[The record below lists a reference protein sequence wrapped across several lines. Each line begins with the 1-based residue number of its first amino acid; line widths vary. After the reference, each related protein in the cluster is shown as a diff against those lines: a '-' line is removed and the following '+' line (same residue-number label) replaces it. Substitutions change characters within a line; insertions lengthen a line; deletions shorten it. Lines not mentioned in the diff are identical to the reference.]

1 MKRLPYIICCLLMW
15 SLGIDAQV
23 TVESSIDN
31 LVMLIGEQRE
41 LTVEVTSDA
50 SQRVIMP
57 DYRPLQEIAPGVE
70 IVEPL
75 GFDTMMLNNDK
86 RKMLTGRWSIT
97 AFDSMLVR
105 IPPIEVLVDDSTYY
119 SKALALK
126 VLMMDVDT
134 TQLDVMA
141 PPKDVQ
147 DEPMNFNE
155 DFRESTLY
163 TYILLLLFAALLF
176 SVLRYSLHKPL
187 IRMVRR
193 IIRRPAHQVAM
204 EEIARIKAEKRWA
217 EEDSKEY
224 YTELTDTLRTY
235 IKERYGFNAT
245 EMTSTEIIDH
255 LIQTQDETGLQE
267 LRHLFETADLVKFAK
282 WTTLINENDMN
293 LVNAIDFIN
302 QTKTDDV
309 PKPEPVAEEVLVQQR
324 LHSRQKAIM
333 LTIIAVLSI
342 SVVAL
347 WILVL
352 WMYYNLVL

>member
-1 MKRLPYIICCLLMW
+1 MKRFPYILCCLFFC
-15 SLGIDAQV
+15 SLTLSAQV
-23 TVESSIDN
+23 TVESSIDD
-31 LVMLIGEQRE
+31 LVLLIGEQRE
-41 LTVEVTSDA
+41 LTVEVTCGA
-50 SQRVIMP
+50 SQRVEMP
-57 DYRPLQEIAPGVE
+57 DYQPLSQIAPGVE
-70 IVEPL
+70 IVECL
-75 GFDTMMLNNDK
+75 GLDTAMLNNDQ

-105 IPPIEVLVDDSTYY
+105 VPPIGVRVDDSTYY

-147 DEPMNFNE
+147 DEPMSFNE